1 MALPVQVAPE
11 LAAPKLAAPE
21 LAAPDLAAQAAA
33 VRRFNRFYTR
43 QIGVLEEGLLDSGLT
58 LTEARVLYE
67 LANREG
73 LTAATLCREL
83 GLDQG
88 YLSRILARFRRQGLL
103 ARTPLPGDRRQSV
116 LSLTKHGREVFAPMD
131 RASQSRFAAM
141 LAGLQPAER
150 YRLLQAMASVEQVLA
165 RTSQDKAGAEAE
177 DAGAANVGAR
187 APAPVR
193 LRAHRVGDI
202 GWIIH
207 RQAALY
213 ALEYGWDAQFEALL
227 AKISAGFLQRFDPA
241 REACWVAEQDG
252 AILGAVF
259 LVQARAEDTDLPLPD
274 TGQLRMLYV
283 EPQARGMGIGHLLV
297 DACIRRAREIG
308 YARMTL
314 WTNDILH
321 AARRIYERA
330 GFRLTAQERHH
341 SFGKD
346 LVGQFWEL
354 DLRDG
359 GP

>member
-1 MALPVQVAPE
+1 MTPPVPADQ
-11 LAAPKLAAPE
+11 
-21 LAAPDLAAQAAA
+21 DLGVQAAH

-43 QIGVLEEGLLDSGLT
+43 RIGVLEEGLLDSGLT

-88 YLSRILARFRRQGLL
+88 YLSRILARFRRQGML
-103 ARTPLPGDRRQSV
+103 ARTPLPGDRRQSL
-116 LSLTKHGREVFAPMD
+116 LSLTARGRQVFAPMD
-131 RASQSRFAAM
+131 QASQTRFTAM
-141 LAGLQPAER
+141 LAGLPAPDR
-150 YRLLQAMASVEQVLA
+150 DRLLQAMAIVEQVL
-165 RTSQDKAGAEAE
+165 TGQDDTGVGHA
-177 DAGAANVGAR
+177 DAT
-187 APAPVR
+187 APAAAR
-193 LRAHRVGDI
+193 LRPHRVGDI

-227 AKISAGFLQRFDPA
+227 AEISAGFLRRFDPA

-252 AILGAVF
+252 VILGAVF
-259 LVQARAEDTDLPLPD
+259 LVQARTEGTDLPLPE

-283 EPQARGMGIGHLLV
+283 EPRARGMGIGHLLV
-297 DACIRRAREIG
+297 DACIRHAREIG